1 MMDASEPS
9 LPLAGAEHLT
19 FRCNGCGDC
28 CRTHRVAL
36 THIDLRRLVALL
48 GEPPGALVAWLPST
62 AVDLDAESASFV
74 SLSEGPRLMVLAHAA
89 RGCRLLGEDDRCSA
103 YAARP
108 RDCQLYPF
116 VLERNER
123 RMPVRLSLFDAT
135 GCGDVASSPVSLTSL
150 ERADAERW
158 AELEVYRSLV
168 ARWNR
173 LAGHR
178 RRFGHRAGSAR
189 DFLEFLLQHDAGAA

>member
-1 MMDASEPS
+1 M
-9 LPLAGAEHLT
+9 LPHVSPTSLAGAEHLS

-36 THIDLRRLVALL
+36 THLDLRRLAAAV
-48 GEPPGALVAWLPST
+48 GEPPEVLLDWLAPE

-74 SLSEGPRLMVLAHAA
+74 TLPEGPRLMVLAHADNA
-89 RGCRLLGEDDRCSA
+89 CRLLDADDRCGA

-116 VLERNER
+116 VLERDER
-123 RMPVRLSLFDAT
+123 REPRRLSLFDPA
-135 GCGDVASSPVSLTSL
+135 GCGDVGSVRASLSAL

-158 AELEVYRSLV
+158 AELETYRALV

-173 LAGHR
+173 LARHR
-178 RRFGHRAGSAR
+178 RRFGHRARTAR
-189 DFLEFLLQHDAGAA
+189 EFVGFLLDPPKGAA